1 MKGIEFS
8 KAIPYVCEEER
19 SLPKEQQTIFW
30 LKSKTHS
37 EANKTLSR
45 YAAAGKDGRGGFREL
60 SSKKLDTADYA
71 EWANI
76 VVKIENFCFPTDFY
90 NEYDVVKKQAIK
102 RGDDLYVKLIEEKDI
117 WLIKE
122 VLRYLPANVVN
133 EIWDVAIDYA
143 KLKEGEKKS

>member
-19 SLPKEQQTIFW
+19 SLPKEQQTVFW

-60 SSKKLDTADYA
+60 NANKLDTADYS

-76 VVKIENFCFPTDFY
+76 VVKIENFCFPLSFY
-90 NEYDVVKKQAIK
+90 EDHENEKKSAIK
-102 RGDDLYVKLIEEKDI
+102 RGDDFYIKLIEEKDI

-122 VLRYLPANVVN
+122 VLRCLPANVVN
-133 EIWDVAIDYA
+133 EIWDVAIDYS